1 MFNLN
6 TLLSPADLMRE
17 PNIADLLSSD
27 ERASLAQLVYAE
39 WQLDK
44 QSRSDWESRMAGAMD
59 LALLLRKEKSFP
71 WPGASNV
78 KFPLVTVAALQHHA
92 LIYPA
97 LLPQADLVKCRVIGA
112 DPKGEKWARAQRVE
126 SHMSYQLLEEDEGWE
141 EDMDRALIVQPI
153 MGCAFKKTYYSRR
166 GRGVRSEFV
175 SPAELY
181 LPYYARSVSESPRV
195 THLFPM
201 ERNDVLG
208 LMREGLYCEYD
219 LLPTQLS
226 EEERLQL
233 EAERSKGLH
242 PSGFDPERPI
252 DILEQHRWLDLDGD
266 GFLEPYIAIVR
277 KDTKQLLRLVA
288 RYGSNSIEKVRGKVV
303 RIEADQY
310 FTKYSFIPSPDG
322 GIYDLGWGTLL
333 SPLSE
338 SIDSIINQSIDSG
351 TLSIVAGGFLGRGA
365 RLKSGDN
372 QFRPGEWKMLQGS
385 SDDLRKNIYPYP
397 AKDIPPFM
405 FSLLSLLINYG
416 ERLVGATDPAVGEN
430 PGQNTPA
437 ETSRTMVREA
447 RKIYS
452 GIYKRTWRALR
463 DEMRLVY
470 RQNALFMPDKG
481 PSDYAGEISRADYSA
496 SLKSVVPAADPQMI
510 SDVERVQLAIAI
522 KQNAMQTSGY
532 DLPAVE
538 RRFLA
543 AMRVPNPQE
552 IYRPESI
559 APVPSPLVQAEQ
571 LKLQIAQLKMESE
584 LRKTMATLLAQV
596 DLNRAQIA
604 NLESQAVLNFAKAD
618 ATAGNQRVAMLN
630 AQINAAKHHQEGLL
644 KAIQIYETQLAELAT
659 IGKETRKE
667 PNDDA
672 TTETATERPPV
683 TSPGGVLGGVAETA

>member
-1 MFNLN
+1 MFELS
-6 TLLSPADLMRE
+6 TSLSPADLVRE
-17 PNIADLLSSD
+17 PNIAELLPPD
-27 ERASLAQLVYAE
+27 DRVKLAQLIFQE
-39 WQLDK
+39 WELDK
-44 QSRSDWESRMAGAMD
+44 QSRSDWEDRMANAMD
-59 LALLLRKEKSFP
+59 LALLVRKQKSFP
-71 WPGASNV
+71 WQGCSNV

-97 LLPQADLVKCRVIGA
+97 LLPQADLVKCRVIGP
-112 DPKGEKWARAQRVE
+112 DSDGQKWSRAQRVE
-126 SHMSYQLLEEDEGWE
+126 AHMSYQLLEEDEGWE

-153 MGCAFKKTYYSRR
+153 MGCAFKKTYYCRKSR
-166 GRGVRSEFV
+166 GIKSEFV

-181 LPYYARSVSESPRV
+181 LPYYTRSVAESPRV
-195 THLFPM
+195 THLLQM
-201 ERNDVLG
+201 DRNDALG

-219 LLPTQLS
+219 LHPPRLS
-226 EEERLQL
+226 EEERLTI
-233 EAERSKGLH
+233 EAQKAQGLR
-242 PSGFDPERPI
+242 PSGSDPDRPL
-252 DILEQHRWLDLDGD
+252 DLLEQHRWLDLDGD

-277 KDTKQLLRLVA
+277 RDTRELYRLVA
-288 RYGSNSIEKVRGKVV
+288 RYSAQSVEKVRGQIV
-303 RIEADQY
+303 RIYADQY

-322 GIYDLGWGTLL
+322 GIYDLGWGALL

-372 QFRPGEWKMLQGS
+372 QFRPGEWKVLQGS
-385 SDDLRKNIYPYP
+385 SDDLRKHVYPYP

-447 RKIYS
+447 RKIYN

-463 DEMRLVY
+463 DEMRLVF
-470 RQNALFMPDKG
+470 RQNSLFMPETG
-481 PSDYAGEISRADYSA
+481 SPDYAGEIARSDYSLSPKA
-496 SLKSVVPAADPQMI
+496 IVPAADPQMI
-510 SDVERVQLAIAI
+510 SDVERVQLAVAL
-522 KQNAMQTSGY
+522 KQNAMQTPGY

-552 IYRPESI
+552 IYRPEEI
-559 APVPSPLVQAEQ
+559 APTPSPLVQAEQ
-571 LKLQIAQLKMESE
+571 MKLQIAQLRMEAE
-584 LRKTMATLLAQV
+584 LRKTLATLLSQV

-644 KAIQIYETQLAELAT
+644 KAVQIYEAQLTELARLSNEER
-659 IGKETRKE
+659 KETLSE
-667 PNDDA
+667 PK
-672 TTETATERPPV
+672 TVPERPALP
-683 TSPGGVLGGVAETA
+683 SPGGSLGSVAEAA